1 MSDGTQL
8 HSVLAFAGDIIM
20 LSPFI
25 RGLKG
30 LLSICAEYAFDND
43 LEFNVDKSVAI
54 WFSSH

>member
-43 LEFNVDKSVAI
+43 LEFNVD
-54 WFSSH
+54 